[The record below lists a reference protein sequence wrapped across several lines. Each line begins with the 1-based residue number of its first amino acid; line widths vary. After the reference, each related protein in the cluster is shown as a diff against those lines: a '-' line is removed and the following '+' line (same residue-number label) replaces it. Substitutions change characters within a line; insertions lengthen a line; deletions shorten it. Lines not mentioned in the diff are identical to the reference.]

1 MRTFLLTFGLL
12 IAALPAWSQN
22 RLHLYIWS
30 DYLAPEV
37 VTAFEAECGCQVAQ
51 SYYADNEEMLA
62 KLAAGAKGYDLIVP
76 STEVLGGMI
85 KQNMLLPLDKAKL
98 PSLEHIDAG
107 FLDNPADPDGRYAV
121 PYAYTVTL
129 IGYNKQKLEE
139 LGVDPHSWAV
149 LFDPEIL
156 QKVKGRVTVLDSP
169 RELLGAALMYLGHS
183 ANSTDPGHWKE
194 AAALIR
200 QAKPYWAAFNAASY
214 MRQLASGSLWVAH
227 AYSSDIFQAREDVRQ
242 AGRGFDI
249 GFALPKEG
257 ALVGMDNLVIH
268 RNAPRPDL
276 AHQFID
282 FVLDGR
288 QSAQLTNLIGS
299 GNPNQAARAHIRP
312 DILEIDA
319 IFPSEEALKNMQVP
333 EELPSARERR
343 ALSRWWTEVKAR

>member
-1 MRTFLLTFGLL
+1 MRTFLLTLVLL
-12 IAALPAWSQN
+12 TAALPAWAQD

-30 DYLAPEV
+30 DYIAPEV
-37 VTAFEAECGCQVAQ
+37 VAAFEAKCGCQVVQ

-62 KLAAGAKGYDLIVP
+62 KLAAGARGYDLIVP

-85 KQNMLLPLDKAKL
+85 KQNLLLPLDKAQL
-98 PSLEHIDAG
+98 HNLENIDAG
-107 FLDNPADPDGRYAV
+107 FLDNPADPEGNYAV

-129 IGYNKQKLEE
+129 IGYNQQKLEE

-149 LFDPEIL
+149 LFDPDVL
-156 QKVKGRVTVLDSP
+156 QKIKGRVTVLDSP
-169 RELLGAALMYLGHS
+169 RELLGAALIYLGHP
-183 ANSTDPGHWKE
+183 ANSLEPEHWRE

-242 AGRGFDI
+242 AKRGFDI
-249 GFALPKEG
+249 GFAMPKEG

-282 FVLDGR
+282 FVLEGY

-299 GNPNQAARAHIRP
+299 GNPNQAAREHIRP
-312 DILEIDA
+312 DILEISA
-319 IFPSEEALKNMQVP
+319 IFPDQEALKNMQVP

-343 ALSRWWTEVKAR
+343 ALSRWWTEVKTR